1 MASNGSQLDTSPQ
14 VTLLYGDS
22 EILKQRAANVIIDA
36 RLTPEQ
42 REDGLSLLAAGEHD
56 PNQLA
61 AELGSR
67 SLLAAQRTIVLKRVD
82 DLNADEQRLLA
93 GALERLPDTTTV
105 VMTCAETGKGKKPKV
120 VKELAEVAKQRG
132 QIAHI
137 IAPEKGALSRWI
149 TAETEQY
156 GKTITPQAAE
166 LLQELTDDDVDMLVC
181 EIAKAAT
188 YIGER
193 GQIEQADVEAVGFN
207 SQQGDIWK
215 MMDAIGNR
223 QPAQALQE
231 LQQALPPGQV
241 RGEALG
247 LLGAITRQLRLIW
260 QTRVAAREGHRLDRS
275 IDLPKELTRKFPS
288 QHNIAGVVGNRQ
300 WLGKK
305 MIAQAR
311 KFSDGQI
318 ALALDRVQQTDAA
331 LKGQTDQAIDERTAL
346 EALIVELCRL

>member
-1 MASNGSQLDTSPQ
+1 MASYDSQLDTSAQ

-22 EILKQRAANVIIDA
+22 EILKQRATNAIIDA
-36 RLTPEQ
+36 RLEPEQ
-42 REDGLSLLAAGEHD
+42 REEGLSSLVAGEHD

-67 SLLAAQRTIVLKRVD
+67 SLLAAERIIVLKRVD
-82 DLNADEQRLLA
+82 DLNADDQRLLA
-93 GALERLPDTTTV
+93 AALERLPDTNSV
-105 VMTCAETGKGKKPKV
+105 VMTCAEIGKGQKPKV
-120 VKELAEVAKQRG
+120 VKELAVAVKQRG

-149 TAETEQY
+149 TAETERY
-156 GKTITPQAAE
+156 GKTITPQAVQ
-166 LLQELTDDDVDMLVC
+166 LLHEMNDDDVDMLVC
-181 EIAKAAT
+181 EIEKVAT
-188 YIGER
+188 YIGDR
-193 GQIEQADVEAVGFN
+193 GQIEQADVEAVGFS
-207 SQQGDIWK
+207 SQQGDIWR

-223 QPAQALQE
+223 QPVNALGE
-231 LQQALPPGQV
+231 LERMLPPGMV

-247 LLGAITRQLRLIW
+247 LLGMISRQLRLIW

-275 IDLPKELTRKFPS
+275 TDLPEELTSKFPS

-318 ALALDRVQQTDAA
+318 ALALDRVHQTDAA
-331 LKGQTDQAIDERTAL
+331 LKGQADQTIDERTAL

>member
-1 MASNGSQLDTSPQ
+1 MASNDSQPDTSPQ

-22 EILKQRAANVIIDA
+22 EILKQRATNAMIDTI
-36 RLTPEQ
+36 LTPEQ
-42 REDGLSLLAAGEHD
+42 REDGLSSLAAGEHD

-61 AELGSR
+61 AQLGSR
-67 SLLAAQRTIVLKRVD
+67 SLLASERVFVLKRVD
-82 DLNADEQRLLA
+82 DLNADDQRLLGA
-93 GALERLPDTTTV
+93 ALERLPDTTSV

-120 VKELAEVAKQRG
+120 VKELAGVVKQQG
-132 QIAHI
+132 QISYV

-149 TAETEQY
+149 TTETEQY
-156 GKTITPQAAE
+156 GKTITPQAVQ
-166 LLQELTDDDVDMLVC
+166 LLQELSDDDVDMLVC
-181 EIAKAAT
+181 EIEKVAT

-193 GQIEQADVEAVGFN
+193 GQIEQADVEAVGFS

-231 LQQALPPGQV
+231 LEQALPPGPV

-247 LLGAITRQLRLIW
+247 LLGMISRQLRLIW
-260 QTRVAAREGHRLDRS
+260 QTRVAARAGYRLDRTT
-275 IDLPKELTRKFPS
+275 DLPAELTSKFPS
-288 QHNIAGVVGNRQ
+288 QHNVAGIVGNRQ

-318 ALALDRVQQTDAA
+318 ALALDRVHQTDAA

-346 EALIVELCRL
+346 ESLIVELCRL